1 MPVSNPDLTSVA
13 NVCGDYDKEEF
24 SVKTTWRDICWIVKL
39 GREGKWEVGLWEIG
53 EDSESK
59 YTIKAKQASK
69 LCAV

>member
-39 GREGKWEVGLWEIG
+39 GREGKWEME
-53 EDSESK
+53 EDSKSK
-59 YTIKAKQASK
+59 YTVKDKQ
-69 LCAV
+69 VYH